1 MGRFKL
7 NTPNGETLWVKKID
21 KVNETLEF
29 TKDKDEAYYRDGDFY
44 TKSELDF
51 IKFHFKDK
59 YPEVKDLV
67 TDEGSYTQFW

>member
-1 MGRFKL
+1 MGRFKIEEPGKR
-7 NTPNGETLWVKKID
+7 TKWVKNID

-29 TKDKDEAYYRDGDFY
+29 TENEREAYYRDGDFY

-59 YPEVKDLV
+59 YPEVEYAKV
-67 TDEGSYTQFW
+67 SGSY

>member
-1 MGRFKL
+1 MGKFKL

-29 TKDKDEAYYRDGDFY
+29 TKNKDEAYYRDGDFY

-59 YPEVKDLV
+59 YPEVKNLV
-67 TDEGSYTQFW
+67 TDGGYW